1 MILPSVFPHRAIF
14 LSFFLSPSSAA
25 SKCCVRAAE
34 ATIAKEE
41 KKEDISNARKGRE
54 RKKRAR

>member
-1 MILPSVFPHRAIF
+1 
-14 LSFFLSPSSAA
+14 
-25 SKCCVRAAE
+25 VRAAE